1 MVPYMYNVT
10 TIQEK
15 HTAGDKV
22 VAFDYQ
28 FYYFI
33 YLALDLR
40 HGDKIGFEV
49 KDDVH
54 IDMQNGTTILFQ
66 AKHTVST
73 KADGTPDNL
82 TTLDVDL
89 WKTLN
94 IWVDMVKASESI
106 LLNHCFYLVTNKG
119 EGNNEFIESHIL
131 FKIDNDVDKIIN
143 LLKKLKNKTQ
153 NKEIKSSV
161 NSILSIGKKKIK
173 LFFSK
178 LYIETSIDDIID
190 RVKIKIYEHCH
201 QKDLVDA
208 VFESLSSNMNM
219 AKYLDIKD
227 RKKFEITFDDFN
239 NRFGKCFKVAF
250 EKKPLP
256 KRTYPINLPDNLEEQ
271 LFVKQ
276 LLDIGEITSGDS
288 QIIEYTTQML
298 QAMNHLANWTEKN
311 LILPTE
317 MDAFQKEAILKWSNE
332 FKSKYRQIERQINS
346 GKSIEDLEM
355 DIQNLGVQLIDF
367 LRKENLTIA
376 EHTLGIDLSNGHYYA
391 LSDKPEIGWHYD
403 WKQKYKPE

>member
-1 MVPYMYNVT
+1 MNSLDKTQQV
-10 TIQEK
+10 
-15 HTAGDKV
+15 HTAGAQAI
-22 VAFDYQ
+22 AFDYQ
-28 FYYFI
+28 FYYFMC
-33 YLALDLR
+33 LVLDLR
-40 HGDKIGFEV
+40 HGDKVGFEV

-54 IDMQNGTTILFQ
+54 IDLKDGTTILFQ

-73 KADGTPDNL
+73 KVDGTPENL

-94 IWVDMVKASESI
+94 IWVDMIKADGLI
-106 LLNHCFYLVTNKG
+106 LQNHCFYLVTNKG
-119 EGNNEFIESHIL
+119 DGNNEFIASHIL
-131 FKIDNDVDKIIN
+131 FKTDDDVDKIIN
-143 LLKKLKNKTQ
+143 LLKDLKDKTH
-153 NKEIKSSV
+153 NNEIKPCIK
-161 NSILSIGKKKIK
+161 NILSIGKKKMK

-178 LYIETSIDDIID
+178 LSIETSIDDIID

-201 QKDLVDA
+201 QKDLIDA
-208 VFESLSSNMNM
+208 VFESLSSNMNV

-239 NRFGKCFKVAF
+239 NRFGKCFRIAF

-271 LFVKQ
+271 TFVKQ
-276 LLDIGEITSGDS
+276 LLDIGEIISGDS

-298 QAMNHLANWTEKN
+298 QAMNHLADWTEKN

-317 MDAFQKEAILKWSNE
+317 MDAFQRETVLKWSNE
-332 FKSKYRQIERQINS
+332 FRSKYRQIERQINS
-346 GKSIEDLEM
+346 GSSIEDLEI
-355 DIQNLGVQLIDF
+355 DIHNLGVQLIDF
-367 LRKENLTIA
+367 LRKENLAIA
-376 EHTLGIDLSNGHYYA
+376 ENTLGIELSNGHYYA

-403 WKQKYKPE
+403 WEQKYKPV

>member
-1 MVPYMYNVT
+1 MDSLT
-10 TIQEK
+10 SIQEK

-28 FYYFI
+28 FYYFMC
-33 YLALDLR
+33 LALDLR
-40 HGDKIGFEV
+40 HGDKVGFEV

-54 IDMQNGTTILFQ
+54 IDLKGGTTILFQ

-73 KADGTPDNL
+73 KADGTPENL
-82 TTLDVDL
+82 ATLDVDL

-94 IWVDMVKASESI
+94 IWVDMIKANESI
-106 LLNHCFYLVTNKG
+106 SQNHYFYLVTNKVKC
-119 EGNNEFIESHIL
+119 NNEFISSHIL
-131 FKIDNDVDKIIN
+131 FKTDNDIDKVIN
-143 LLKKLKNKTQ
+143 LLKDLKDKTQ
-153 NKEIKSSV
+153 NNEIKSCIK
-161 NSILSIGKKKIK
+161 NILSIGKKKIK

-178 LYIETSIDDIID
+178 LSIETSIDDVID

-201 QKDLVDA
+201 QKDLTDA
-208 VFESLSSNMNM
+208 VFESLSSNMNV

-227 RKKFEITFDDFN
+227 RKKFEITFEDFN
-239 NRFGKCFKVAF
+239 NRFGKCFRVAF

-271 LFVKQ
+271 TFVKQ
-276 LLDIGEITSGDS
+276 LLDIGEITLGDS

-298 QAMNHLANWTEKN
+298 QAMNHLADWTEKN

-317 MDAFQKEAILKWSNE
+317 MDEFQKEAVLKWRNE
-332 FKSKYRQIERQINS
+332 FQAKYRQIKRQISS
-346 GKSIEDLEM
+346 GSSIEELEM

-367 LRKENLTIA
+367 LRKEDLAIA
-376 EHTLGIDLSNGHYYA
+376 EDTLGIELSNGHYYA

-403 WKQKYKPE
+403 WEQKYKPV

>member
-1 MVPYMYNVT
+1 MDSLT

-28 FYYFI
+28 FYYFMC
-33 YLALDLR
+33 LALDLR
-40 HGDKIGFEV
+40 HGDKVGFEV

-54 IDMQNGTTILFQ
+54 IDLKDGTTILFQ

-73 KADGTPDNL
+73 KADGTPENL
-82 TTLDVDL
+82 ATLDVDL

-94 IWVDMVKASESI
+94 IWVDMVKADQSI
-106 LLNHCFYLVTNKG
+106 LQNHCFYLVTNKG
-119 EGNNEFIESHIL
+119 EGNNEFIASHIL
-131 FKIDNDVDKIIN
+131 FKTDNDVDKVIN
-143 LLKKLKNKTQ
+143 LLKDLKDKTQ
-153 NKEIKSSV
+153 NNEIKSCIKNV
-161 NSILSIGKKKIK
+161 LSIGKKKIK

-190 RVKIKIYEHCH
+190 RVKIKICEHCH
-201 QKDLVDA
+201 QKDLTDA

-219 AKYLDIKD
+219 AKYLDIKG
-227 RKKFEITFDDFN
+227 REKFEITFEDFN
-239 NRFGKCFKVAF
+239 NKFGKCFRVAF

-271 LFVKQ
+271 TFVKQ

-298 QAMNHLANWTEKN
+298 QAMNHLADWTEKN

-317 MDAFQKEAILKWSNE
+317 MDESQKEAILKWRNE
-332 FKSKYRQIERQINS
+332 FKAKYRQIKRQISS
-346 GKSIEDLEM
+346 GSSIEDLEM

-367 LRKENLTIA
+367 LRKENLAIA
-376 EHTLGIDLSNGHYYA
+376 EDTLGIELSNGHYYA

-403 WKQKYKPE
+403 WEQKYKPV

>member
-1 MVPYMYNVT
+1 MNSLT
-10 TIQEK
+10 TVQEK
-15 HTAGDKV
+15 HIAGDKV

-28 FYYFI
+28 FYYFMC
-33 YLALDLR
+33 LALDLR

-73 KADGTPDNL
+73 KADGTPENL

-94 IWVDMVKASESI
+94 IWVDMIKADG
-106 LLNHCFYLVTNKG
+106 LFLQNHCFYLVTNKG
-119 EGNNEFIESHIL
+119 DGNNEFIASHIL
-131 FKIDNDVDKIIN
+131 FKTDDDVDKVIN
-143 LLKKLKNKTQ
+143 LLKDLKDKTQ
-153 NKEIKSSV
+153 NNKIKSCIK
-161 NSILSIGKKKIK
+161 NILSIGKKKMR
-173 LFFSK
+173 LFVSK
-178 LYIETSIDDIID
+178 LSIETSIDDIID

-201 QKDLVDA
+201 QQDLIDA
-208 VFESLSSNMNM
+208 VFESLSSNMNV

-239 NRFGKCFKVAF
+239 NRFGKCFRIAF

-271 LFVKQ
+271 TFVKQ
-276 LLDIGEITSGDS
+276 LLDIGEIISGDS

-298 QAMNHLANWTEKN
+298 QAMNHLADWTEKN

-317 MDAFQKEAILKWSNE
+317 MDAFQRETVLKWSNE
-332 FKSKYRQIERQINS
+332 FRSKYRQIERQINS
-346 GKSIEDLEM
+346 GSSIEDLEI
-355 DIQNLGVQLIDF
+355 DIQKLGVQLIDF
-367 LRKENLTIA
+367 LRKENLAIA
-376 EHTLGIDLSNGHYYA
+376 ENTLGLELSNGHYYA

-403 WKQKYKPE
+403 WEKKYKPI